1 MKGKLIK
8 LIDVKTI
15 ITLSLVAATIVF
27 VANGTIKSQVIEN
40 LVVMA
45 VSFYLGTKIAEKQ
58 DAPLENPEVKPNK
71 PEVKAEKAEGNA
83 EKPEVTC

>member
-1 MKGKLIK
+1 MKEKFAK

-15 ITLSLVAATIVF
+15 ITLALVAAAIAF
-27 VANGTIKSQVIEN
+27 VAADKLESKVIEN

-58 DAPLENPEVKPNK
+58 V
-71 PEVKAEKAEGNA
+71 
-83 EKPEVTC
+83 